1 MNTGEIVLYRSAE
14 TADFQI
20 EVRVENDT
28 VWLNRHQL
36 ALLFE
41 RDIKTIGKH
50 INNAINEELHG
61 LPAVANF
68 ATTASDGKT
77 YQVEHYNLDVIISVG
92 YRVKSKRGI
101 QFRIW
106 ANKVLKEYLLKGH
119 AFENRLEKIE
129 SDVSVL
135 KRQVGEIDF
144 KVKTELPPKEG
155 IFFNGQVFD
164 AHNFV
169 SDLVRSAEKSI
180 TLIDNF
186 VDDTVLTLFAKR
198 KNGVTL
204 KILTKNVTKQ
214 LQLDMKKFN
223 EQFPVAEILEFDL
236 SHDRFLIIDDSQ
248 VYHIGASLK
257 DLGKKWFAFSK
268 MDIEADYIMKRILRI

>member
-1 MNTGEIVLYRSAE
+1 VNTGEIVLYRSAE